1 MTNRFKELGLIDRVP
16 EELWTEVHDIVL
28 EAAIKTTPKKKKC
41 KKEKRMSEEALQIAE
56 ERKEVKSKGER
67 ERYTQR
73 NEQFQ
78 RIVRRDK
85 KPFLNEQCQ
94 EIEEN
99 SRLGKTRDLIKKIG
113 DIKGIFHAKM
123 DTKKD
128 RNSKNLTEAKRL
140 RRIDK
145 NIQKN

>member
-1 MTNRFKELGLIDRVP
+1 M
-16 EELWTEVHDIVL
+16 
-28 EAAIKTTPKKKKC
+28 
-41 KKEKRMSEEALQIAE
+41 
-56 ERKEVKSKGER
+56 
-67 ERYTQR
+67 
-73 NEQFQ
+73 Q
-78 RIVRRDK
+78 RIARRDK

-123 DTKKD
+123 DTIKD